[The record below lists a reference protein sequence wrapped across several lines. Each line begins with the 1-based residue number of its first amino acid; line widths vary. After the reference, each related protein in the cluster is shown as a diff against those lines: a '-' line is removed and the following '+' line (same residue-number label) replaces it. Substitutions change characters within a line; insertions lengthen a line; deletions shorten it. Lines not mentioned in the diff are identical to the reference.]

1 MARSNPKWPFKAK
14 ESAIEL
20 HSTLKLDNNNWHQL
34 KGDSERRA
42 AELISGA
49 MVQLISGGKSSE
61 IEALLNQSLKWIK
74 QEVKDPGC
82 PHH

>member
-1 MARSNPKWPFKAK
+1 MKKSLEKWPLNAK
-14 ESAIEL
+14 EAAIEL
-20 HSTLKLDNNNWHQL
+20 HSQLKLDNNNWHQL

-74 QEVKDPGC
+74 QEVKDPVC